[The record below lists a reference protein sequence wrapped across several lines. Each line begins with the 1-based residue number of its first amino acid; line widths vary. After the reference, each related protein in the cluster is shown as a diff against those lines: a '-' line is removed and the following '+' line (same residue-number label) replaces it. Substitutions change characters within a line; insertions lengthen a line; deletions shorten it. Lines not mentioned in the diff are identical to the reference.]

1 MRPLEEAGRPYTA
14 IGMDEALAG
23 LDDQPVTTG
32 VRTSGQRVERAKEL
46 GGQMHGGRRHE
57 ESTSSVRIGYIRR
70 RQPVNVHGWI
80 RLLPWRV
87 AAPHRDRQPMC
98 SLSLGRAFW

>member
-1 MRPLEEAGRPYTA
+1 MTERIPAPAATRAPDASLQDLSRCREILAILRREMRPLEEAGRPYAA

-57 ESTSSVRIGYIRR
+57 EGTSLV
-70 RQPVNVHGWI
+70 
-80 RLLPWRV
+80 
-87 AAPHRDRQPMC
+87 
-98 SLSLGRAFW
+98 